1 MHILVLVHTDCR
13 IVIDHKQSL
22 VLSLS
27 LEMELTLP
35 SSVELRV
42 FPTEGR
48 GLVAKERFAPGDML
62 LCTKP
67 YVHVVGAEAVEGFCG
82 KCVKRL

>member
-1 MHILVLVHTDCR
+1 
-13 IVIDHKQSL
+13 
-22 VLSLS
+22 
-27 LEMELTLP
+27 MELTLP

-48 GLVAKERFAPGDML
+48 GLVAREQVAPGDML

-67 YVHVVGAEAVEGFCG
+67 YVHVIGAEGVKGFCG